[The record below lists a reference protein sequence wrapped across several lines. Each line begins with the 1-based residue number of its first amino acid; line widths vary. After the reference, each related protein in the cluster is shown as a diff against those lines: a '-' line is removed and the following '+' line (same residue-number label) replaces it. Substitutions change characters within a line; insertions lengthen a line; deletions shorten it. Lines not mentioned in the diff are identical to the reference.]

1 MGYYGAP
8 SAASY
13 NMQVPSKGNLV
24 RSIGAGLGSAVQGV
38 GTAVQQS
45 QNKKLMDGYRTNAIN
60 HLKATITPDEQK
72 KLGIT
77 DVTVLIPAPGPEE
90 SPTTYQAKITD
101 IYLKLM
107 PSVASVRKDLET
119 RAEQAEVGGVVKEA
133 ALGTE
138 TGAIPESTIQGPSQ
152 TVQGTSLQGP
162 VQPGQPALGSTPSYQ
177 VPGPTMKVFG
187 AEATPAQQA
196 SGLGE
201 YYERAAG
208 GLTSE
213 QAGNKDVWGTV
224 AAGGQGLGFNEK
236 LEFQKDKAAQT
247 KSYQDMLISVREG
260 SAADLDSFRKASIE
274 QRKKEHVDKMA
285 LAKARLQLLGNEKM
299 QKDGETKI
307 GLVLSQA
314 KYIDDLTKKDTDQL
328 AKLQEDIG
336 DYDKSSY
343 VDSNKESY
351 NKTWFRLQNHE
362 AQSQA
367 MDDLMYQI
375 SSAPDAWDDMKIRKE
390 VLRIKGTQ
398 FVNDPYG
405 QIPLLQQ
412 VQTYPPKPVAPALG
426 GAVPSPAPAQP
437 APAAAPTSPTSTGNA
452 YLDEVRRR
460 RAMRQ

>member
-45 QNKKLMDGYRTNAIN
+45 QNKNLMDGYRTNAIN

-133 ALGTE
+133 A
-138 TGAIPESTIQGPSQ
+138 
-152 TVQGTSLQGP
+152 
-162 VQPGQPALGSTPSYQ
+162 
-177 VPGPTMKVFG
+177 
-187 AEATPAQQA
+187 QA

-224 AAGGQGLGFNEK
+224 AAGGQGLEFNEK

-412 VQTYPPKPVAPALG
+412 AQTYPPKPVAPALG
-426 GAVPSPAPAQP
+426 GAAPSPAPAQP